1 MSTVKNFA
9 TAAMLAASV
18 AATKAQQ
25 TLQKITTGTNQTTV
39 ELFQWR
45 NGNSPA
51 TIVWSGWYNQDLS
64 QWSGTEIMYSETTGL
79 TYTNQSSWTIPL
91 GNFPAEQI
99 GNGTYEIATT
109 PYTNN
114 KSWKIYNRKNWSNQ
128 LPGGEFTVNTY
139 DTDRDAIEDG
149 NTNVDLLHSKWVL
162 PHTFDNGTAL
172 PVGLHIVLLSRNGV
186 MDTWPSHPSKRIGF
200 RWNGSSRVQQTH
212 SWLWNPYD
220 NLQNA
225 TLWVDDV
232 EHHKK
237 QGVAYPNPTS
247 DELRINDGD
256 TQSGE
261 SFEYVIYDISGR
273 QVGNGKARE
282 DQPIRLGHNKSGMYF
297 INTQDN
303 DGDTTSHKIIKK

>member
-39 ELFQWR
+39 ELFQHS
-45 NGNSPA
+45 NGTTNNNVVGSA
-51 TIVWSGWYNQDLS
+51 GYDQWQS
-64 QWSGTEIMYSETTGL
+64 QWSGPEIIYLETTWL
-79 TYTNQSSWTIPL
+79 TYNNQSASSIPL
-91 GNFPAEQI
+91 GSFPAEQI

-109 PYTNN
+109 PYPNN
-114 KSWKIYNRKNWSNQ
+114 KSEKTHNRKNWSNQ
-128 LPGGEFTVNTY
+128 LPWWELSINTY

-172 PVGLHIVLLSRNGV
+172 PIGLWVVLWSREWRKIWWWSHI
-186 MDTWPSHPSKRIGF
+186 TKRIGL
-200 RWNGSSRVQQTH
+200 RRNGTTRVQQ
-212 SWLWNPYD
+212 SQDREWNPIAT
-220 NLQNA
+220 LQNA

-282 DQPIRLGHNKSGMYF
+282 DQPISLGHNKSGMYF
-297 INTQDN
+297 INTKDN
-303 DGDTTSHKIIKK
+303 DGGTTSHKIIKK